1 MFDLE
6 DDLRDKLRLS
16 VDADTDSRERK
27 EDVAEEKVLVLELFP
42 KIELLFI
49 CSVYARIRSGEG
61 GPSMAGSSDAVES
74 TSSSGWDWGVSR
86 LGFFLTDAWLYIVG
100 YAALP
105 TEYPN
110 ILIAGARLVRREKGD
125 VRKVVYLYSSYAAH
139 RVGP

>member
-1 MFDLE
+1 MIDLE

-27 EDVAEEKVLVLELFP
+27 EEVAEEKVLAREIFP

-86 LGFFLTDAWLYIVG
+86 LGFFLTDVWLYIAE

-105 TEYPN
+105 PEYPN
-110 ILIAGARLVRREKGD
+110 IVTARARLVRREKGD
-125 VRKVVYLYSSYAAH
+125 VQKVVYLY
-139 RVGP
+139 